1 VNSSSLRSIEP
12 LPSLREVESPVKMRV
27 GTGVFMIGTLGLPK
41 NTSMPESSFILRL
54 RCVSFSSV
62 ALSVIFTFTVRMS
75 PT

>member
-1 VNSSSLRSIEP
+1 
-12 LPSLREVESPVKMRV
+12 MRV

-41 NTSMPESSFILRL
+41 KLSMPESSFILRL